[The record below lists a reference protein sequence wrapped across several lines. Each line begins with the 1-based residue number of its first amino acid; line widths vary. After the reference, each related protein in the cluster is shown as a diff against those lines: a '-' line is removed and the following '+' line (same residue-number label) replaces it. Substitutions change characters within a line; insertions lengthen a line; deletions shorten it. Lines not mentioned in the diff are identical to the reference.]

1 MPYPKPTTS
10 MTKEEIINLLNFI
23 IRKCD
28 CVINNKNYTADDFV
42 QDKVEDI
49 AEMCH
54 RVLDGQFGEILEP
67 NAAAE
72 KEKLIEKACNW
83 LENYAGNFL
92 SGEYNEFHHQIEYD
106 GYDTERMV
114 KQFRISMEK

>member
-1 MPYPKPTTS
+1 

-54 RVLDGQFGEILEP
+54 RVLDGQFGEILE
-67 NAAAE
+67 AD
-72 KEKLIEKACNW
+72 KSFYIEKACNW

-92 SGEYNEFHHQIEYD
+92 SGVYNKFHNQIEYD